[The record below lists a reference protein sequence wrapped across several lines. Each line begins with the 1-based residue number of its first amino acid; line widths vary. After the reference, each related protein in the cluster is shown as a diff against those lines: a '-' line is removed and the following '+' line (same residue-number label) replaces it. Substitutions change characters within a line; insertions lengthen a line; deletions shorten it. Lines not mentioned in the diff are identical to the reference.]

1 VDIKILIK
9 ICLSFNLIIF
19 IIQGAKRVKDQKE
32 KEIYFFSF
40 LSIFLSFL
48 SIRAEILRK
57 MKFQF
62 FGDEK
67 KIIEGDPT
75 VI

>member
-32 KEIYFFSF
+32 KEIYFF
-40 LSIFLSFL
+40 LSY
-48 SIRAEILRK
+48 
-57 MKFQF
+57 QF
-62 FGDEK
+62 FSLSCPLERKSCGK
-67 KIIEGDPT
+67 
-75 VI
+75 